1 MLPAEIPGSWHAQ
14 ASIIIR
20 VYTPLPPPL
29 YTLPHEGHREGPRQ
43 QAWGPAFEA
52 EKLHCR
58 CNHSILFCYHI
69 TLILVMDR
77 RQRLVL

>member
-1 MLPAEIPGSWHAQ
+1 MHNDMLPAEVPGSWHVQ

-20 VYTPLPPPL
+20 VYTPLPPHL

-43 QAWGPAFEA
+43 QVWGPVFEV

-69 TLILVMDR
+69 TLINIAY
-77 RQRLVL
+77 